1 MSLLPASQV
10 IRTIDAGV
18 VLSVTHGEL
27 DFTAYVVISE
37 PDLERIAEFVPEEQ
51 FQQDGDVHV
60 AAVADPHDAPTIL
73 EDIAFNMNPGDC
85 AVFMCADAET
95 YGNMLHEL
103 GQ

>member
-1 MSLLPASQV
+1 MSFLPASQV
-10 IRTIDAGV
+10 IRPLDAGV
-18 VLSVTHGEL
+18 VLSVRHGEL

-37 PDLERIAEFVPEEQ
+37 PDLDLLANFVPQEQ

-60 AAVADPHDAPTIL
+60 AAVADPRDAPTIL

-85 AVFMCADAET
+85 AVFMCSDAAT